1 MTTSVAMCTYNGAL
15 FVREQLQSIL
25 SQNKPVDEIIICD
38 DCSTD
43 DTTNII
49 ECVQQETSIKILLFK
64 NNHQLGVNANFEQAI
79 KRCSGDIIFLS
90 DQDDIWEKNK
100 VETILGYFETHP
112 NKNVVFGD
120 AWLVDSNGDFIL
132 RDGRKI
138 RLWQVVGFSKKA
150 QKQFDKGFELE
161 LWDRMNR
168 ATGATMAFRRNFGQ
182 SISYS
187 TNLGILHDWLLAI
200 KAFDN
205 GHSLGYIIPPL
216 ILYRQHSQNV
226 VGCNMD
232 LMNEQYWDDAR
243 YPVQRCWID
252 YSKILQ
258 NARYIQ
264 ERTKF
269 QTKRYGF
276 MWSFGGYAVL
286 KNTIYYFRYY
296 GVYGSLFWA
305 FDYKR
310 SLCHSLKRIKRKLHF

>member
-1 MTTSVAMCTYNGAL
+1 M
-15 FVREQLQSIL
+15 
-25 SQNKPVDEIIICD
+25 
-38 DCSTD
+38 
-43 DTTNII
+43 
-49 ECVQQETSIKILLFK
+49 
-64 NNHQLGVNANFEQAI
+64 
-79 KRCSGDIIFLS
+79 
-90 DQDDIWEKNK
+90 
-100 VETILGYFETHP
+100 GYFETHP

-216 ILYRQHSQNV
+216 ILYRQHSKNV
-226 VGCNMD
+226 IGCNID
-232 LMNEQYWDDAR
+232 LMYEQYMDDAR
-243 YPVQRCWID
+243 YPVQRCCTD
-252 YSKILQ
+252 YSYILH
-258 NARYIQ
+258 NTEYLQ
-264 ERTKF
+264 ERVNF

-276 MWSFGGYAVL
+276 IWSFGGYAVL
-286 KNTIYYFRYY
+286 KNIVYYFRYY
-296 GVYGSLFWA
+296 GRYGISFFA

-310 SLCHSLKRIKRKLHF
+310 SLYHSLERIKHKLHF